1 MRKSF
6 KLYTIAWAVVL
17 ALFNLVS
24 FIIPS
29 IPEQTKFTPSFWIGY
44 VFITI
49 TFIGQLVCAYI
60 AFKAYTPKRVFYTL
74 SLITTSY
81 AGLIA
86 SFLLGGICMLLSFLP
101 YWVGIIICSAV
112 LVANIVAIV
121 KSTALL
127 EMHVELIDKQIQE
140 KTFFIKS
147 LTVDAETLVA
157 RAKSDAVK
165 EECRKVYEAV
175 RYSDPMTS
183 EALVAIENE
192 ISKAFATLSDAVVAD
207 DVAAVT
213 FAANEV
219 IILIG
224 NRNSKCKLFK

>member
-6 KLYTIAWAVVL
+6 KLYTIAWAVVF
-17 ALFNLVS
+17 ALFNLIS

-29 IPEQTKFTPSFWIGY
+29 IPEQTKFTSSFWIGY
-44 VFITI
+44 GFITV
-49 TFIGQLVCAYI
+49 TFIGQLLCAYI
-60 AFKAYTPKRVFYTL
+60 AFKAYTPKRVFYTFT
-74 SLITTSY
+74 LITTSY
-81 AGLIA
+81 CALLA
-86 SFLLGGICMLLSFLP
+86 SCVLGGICMLFSFLP
-101 YWVGIIICSAV
+101 YWVGIILCSTV
-112 LVANIVAIV
+112 LVVNIVVII
-121 KSTALL
+121 KSTAFL
-127 EMHVELIDKQIQE
+127 EMHVEYVDKKIQE

-175 RYSDPMTS
+175 RFSDPMTN

-192 ISKAFATLSDAVVAD
+192 ISKAFTTLSDAVVAD

-219 IILIG
+219 IVLIG